1 MREVAHFMLLLQA
14 LRLALQTKTLSFH
27 IAMPPESCPPVRP
40 ACRHCFA
47 CLAQA
52 QPHPPQAPLLQ
63 VCWRAPNLVPFVP
76 LAVLSSLHLLS
87 RGAAGDSSG
96 TLAAFILSIALLWC
110 ATAQLPVPELCR
122 MPGMLCK

>member
-1 MREVAHFMLLLQA
+1 MREVAHFMLLPQA
-14 LRLALQTKTLSFH
+14 LRLALQQSLAPLYTLL
-27 IAMPPESCPPVRP
+27 

-87 RGAAGDSSG
+87 RGTAGDISG
-96 TLAAFILSIALLWC
+96 ALAGFILSIALLWC